1 VKGFEMQHEEES
13 GESVVSTWT
22 ADIVVAAIMAV
33 VGGVVMMDSVRL
45 GMGWSEYGPESGYFP
60 FYIGLA
66 ITVTSLVTI
75 AIAVFSKNRNG
86 GAFVERQQLDD
97 VMKVLVP
104 SAVFVVAIGF
114 IGIYVASA
122 LFIGAFMRWLG
133 RFPWHLIVIVSVAVP
148 LALFFLFEVWF
159 LVPLPK
165 GPLEDFLGY

>member
-1 VKGFEMQHEEES
+1 MQQQEES
-13 GESVVSTWT
+13 GKSLVSNWT
-22 ADIVVAAIMAV
+22 ADLVVAAIMAV
-33 VGGVVMMDSVRL
+33 IGGVVMMDSVRL

-66 ITVTSLVTI
+66 ITGTSLCTI
-75 AIAVFSKNRNG
+75 AITLLSRHRDG
-86 GAFVERQQLDD
+86 GTFVERRQLAD

-104 SAVFVVAIGF
+104 SAIFVIAIGF
-114 IGIYVASA
+114 IGIYVSAA
-122 LFIGAFMRWLG
+122 LFIGTFMRWLG
-133 RFPWHLIVIVSVAVP
+133 RFPWHVIAIVSLAVP